1 MMVALALESGDV
13 RAVGAE
19 EDSWMVGQIGCSLG
33 CERGRA
39 RHVERALLDWV
50 ISEGGITGDVWLK
63 IARMN

>member
-1 MMVALALESGDV
+1 MVALALESGDV

-39 RHVERALLDWV
+39 RHVEKALLDWV
-50 ISEGGITGDVWLK
+50 ICFAVF
-63 IARMN
+63 M